1 MGQQARDQTAAFTA
15 AVGAAATAAANAA
28 IAAAA
33 AAVPVAAPA
42 AAQAEGPPGIV
53 VRNRPIHQLVEQFLK
68 LNPPQFTG
76 IGDPEVATSW
86 IKKLEKAFALLVC
99 NETEKV
105 LLATYQLDG
114 VADTWW
120 KTTRETIFPEGV
132 VPEWNAFR
140 EAFNVKYFSE
150 TAKEVKMAE
159 FQRLRQGSLTVDQ
172 YEAKFAELS
181 QYAPELIANPV
192 NRARRFREGFKP
204 DLRSI
209 LVSLNLRTYNDLY
222 ERAQMIERDQNERAT
237 SFGSRFNS
245 QRESI
250 CHGKRPM
257 LGNRFQIPPNRRGG
271 VSKPAPNQNGQCR
284 FCGRRHGSA
293 PCPRRPGACFECGQQ
308 GHMAINCPRKQ
319 GGQPQ
324 LLLPPPNRQIGG
336 NAPQNTQQGGLFR
349 PPAQGQTYAITN
361 GQDRGKAPQIEHH

>member
-1 MGQQARDQTAAFTA
+1 MIPPVIDARVAPPPVGCRARGEQGSVGIDQALDAMREMMGQQARDQTAAFTA

-28 IAAAA
+28 VA

-53 VRNRPIHQLVEQFLK
+53 VGNRPIHQLVEQFLK
-68 LNPPQFTG
+68 LNPPQFIG
-76 IGDPEVATSW
+76 IGDPEAATSW
-86 IKKLEKAFALLVC
+86 IKKLEKAFALLMC

-204 DLRSI
+204 DLRSTLI
-209 LVSLNLRTYNDLY
+209 SLNLRTYNDLY
-222 ERAQMIERDQNERAT
+222 ERAQMIERDQNERAA
-237 SFGSRFNS
+237 SSGSRFNS
-245 QRESI
+245 SRDAI
-250 CHGKRPM
+250 RHGKRPM
-257 LGNRFQIPPNRRGG
+257 VGGRFRFHPIERVELASLGLTVMEYVTG
-271 VSKPAPNQNGQCR
+271 VEGDMDLPHANLGWALVLSVVNWVTW
-284 FCGRRHGSA
+284 
-293 PCPRRPGACFECGQQ
+293 PGIVREG
-308 GHMAINCPRKQ
+308 
-319 GGQPQ
+319 
-324 LLLPPPNRQIGG
+324 
-336 NAPQNTQQGGLFR
+336 
-349 PPAQGQTYAITN
+349 
-361 GQDRGKAPQIEHH
+361 